1 MVKRKRKRKPKN
13 QGQARYTWRPV
24 VELHWVV
31 VRLNEDSSESFYSR
45 YDTEEEA
52 KNMAAL
58 MDKAAREGRE

>member
-1 MVKRKRKRKPKN
+1 MVKRKPKPKN
-13 QGQARYTWRPV
+13 QRQGRYTWRTV

-31 VRLNEDSSESFYSR
+31 TRLNEDGSESFHSR

-52 KNMAAL
+52 KKTAAL

>member
-1 MVKRKRKRKPKN
+1 MTKPKSKR
-13 QGQARYTWRPV
+13 QGRYTWRTV

-31 VRLNEDSSESFYSR
+31 VRLNEDGSESFHRR

-52 KNMAAL
+52 KKTAAL

>member
-1 MVKRKRKRKPKN
+1 MVKRKPKPKR
-13 QGQARYTWRPV
+13 QGRYSWRTV

-31 VRLNEDSSESFYSR
+31 VRLNEDGSESFYSR

-52 KNMAAL
+52 KKMAAL